1 MPTRRDAA
9 RYRWAWFHRFLWPP
23 NGSQAITLEY
33 SHSSH
38 DPYAQVSSRTIGWP
52 QEFVLDEWKYYNSA
66 LRRAK
71 SRLDPHFLQSITQET
86 TRRLSSNLKAKI
98 AEEDNCIEILS
109 IMELMKMIT
118 MDVFGQSAF
127 SHDFGCCSKV
137 ELCVFAKAFGC
148 MEADIMRRC
157 TQYTLLPQNL
167 FYWIPTRRNN
177 KFHLISI
184 AAWREASLELFCK
197 HERPTTMPRTLSA
210 TFSRRTPR

>member
-1 MPTRRDAA
+1 MLKYHLERLAGPKNLF
-9 RYRWAWFHRFLWPP
+9 WM
-23 NGSQAITLEY
+23 NGK
-33 SHSSH
+33 
-38 DPYAQVSSRTIGWP
+38 
-52 QEFVLDEWKYYNSA
+52 EWKYYNSA
-66 LRRAK
+66 LRRAMI
-71 SRLDPHFLQSITQET
+71 RLDPHFLQSITQET
-86 TRRLSSNLKAKI
+86 TRRLTSNLKAKI
-98 AEEDNCIEILS
+98 AEEGNCIEIPS
-109 IMELMKMIT
+109 VMELMKMIT

-137 ELCVFAKAFGC
+137 ELCVFAKAFG
-148 MEADIMRRC
+148 
-157 TQYTLLPQNL
+157 YTLLPQNL